1 MRRTLLVALLASI
14 ASQATAAALDVEG
27 DWLAGSR
34 DGSIRGYVRISDC
47 GDGTPCGILT
57 DYDTSKTAQRRDA
70 RNPDPRL
77 RPRSLVGVPVLWGF
91 TRQGEFWRQGH
102 LYNPEDGSTFNSNL
116 KLDGRGRLRVTGC
129 IGILCRTQVWSRS
142 NRIKSTEGSRTSC
155 GLI

>member
-91 TRQGEFWRQGH
+91 TRQGKSGAKDIFTTPRMAAR
-102 LYNPEDGSTFNSNL
+102 STVISSLTVEATFA
-116 KLDGRGRLRVTGC
+116 
-129 IGILCRTQVWSRS
+129 
-142 NRIKSTEGSRTSC
+142 
-155 GLI
+155 